1 MRRPLDYIVMESL
14 ACAIQHPVIR
24 PGAKAPWHRFW
35 MLRKNDRVVSM
46 TWIPDYE
53 CLDGESSVT
62 ELPAWEIYSFLHIED
77 ILEISLLTDSSTNFS
92 TRFFFSLSHAT
103 FSFFS
108 LTSSVSFPI
117 FLLRFVYTIFPIFNL
132 FIYIISVFFI
142 IFFVILF

>member
-46 TWIPDYE
+46 TRIPDCE
-53 CLDGESSVT
+53 WLDSESSVT
-62 ELPAWEIYSFLHIED
+62 EQPAWEIYSFLHVGD
-77 ILEISLLTDSSTNFS
+77 ISKISLLTDSGSTNFS
-92 TRFFFSLSHAT
+92 TGSSSFSLSSLFFLFLPSLLSFP

-108 LTSSVSFPI
+108 L
-117 FLLRFVYTIFPIFNL
+117 RFAYYFYNI
-132 FIYIISVFFI
+132 
-142 IFFVILF
+142 